1 MSESIAIPPHLANT
15 CRGHPE
21 REAWLAALPATIAEL
36 QRRWSLEL
44 GAPFTTGM
52 CSWVAPAARTHGA
65 AMVLKLGMPHMEAEQ
80 EIAALGFWDGEP
92 TVRLI
97 AHDDACNAML
107 LERCE
112 PGTALRSLADPEQ
125 DIVIADLL
133 RQLWRRP
140 AAPHPFRPL
149 SAMTDHWIAESRKDE
164 ARWPD
169 PGLTREGLRQM
180 EALSRA
186 TPDDVLLATDLHAGN
201 VLAAQ
206 RKQWLVID
214 PKPFIGD
221 RAYDATQHLFNCRD
235 RLNADPIGTI
245 KRVAGLLGVDYER
258 VRLWTFARLA
268 AEPRSDWSGVAT
280 LATARALAP

>member
-1 MSESIAIPPHLANT
+1 MPETVAIPSHLAET
-15 CRGHPE
+15 CRGHPQ
-21 REAWLAALPATIAEL
+21 RETWLATLPATVAQL

-52 CSWVAPAARTHGA
+52 CSWVAPAARPRSA

-80 EIAALGFWDGEP
+80 EIAGLGFWDGEP
-92 TVRLI
+92 TVQLI
-97 AHDDACNAML
+97 DHDDARNAML
-107 LERCE
+107 LERCA
-112 PGTALRSLADPEQ
+112 PGTSLRALADPEQ
-125 DIVIADLL
+125 DLVIAELL
-133 RQLWRRP
+133 QRLWRRP
-140 AAPHPFRPL
+140 TAPHPFRPL
-149 SAMTDHWIAESRKDE
+149 SAMTAHWIAQSRKDA

-169 PGLTREGLRQM
+169 AGLVREGLRLM
-180 EALSRA
+180 ETLSRA

-206 RKQWLVID
+206 RMPWLVID

-221 RAYDATQHLFNCRD
+221 RAYDATQHLYNCRD
-235 RLNADPIGTI
+235 RLVADPIGTI
-245 KRVAGLLGVDYER
+245 RRVAGLLGVDHER

-280 LATARALAP
+280 FATARALAP